1 MRALIASV
9 ITALAIGSGF
19 ATAEP
24 VDDEPVKL
32 VDLNIASYARLAE
45 LPEVG
50 DAFAQRIIDGR
61 PYTAKHQLVTRRIVP
76 RAVYVRIKSL
86 VVAEQEPAYLA
97 MR

>member
-1 MRALIASV
+1 MRALIALV
-9 ITALAIGSGF
+9 LGTFAIGSGP

-24 VDDEPVKL
+24 DDDEHEKL

-61 PYTAKHQLVTRRIVP
+61 PYTAKHQLVTRRIIP